1 MQKLDYII
9 PMLVGV
15 LAFGNALW
23 MLTFPH
29 HDLAI
34 YSALLALACIALA
47 RSEYE
52 RMNLPK

>member
-1 MQKLDYII
+1 MKKLDYIMPTI
-9 PMLVGV
+9 VGV
-15 LAFGNALW
+15 LSFGNALW
-23 MLTFPH
+23 MLTFPY
-29 HDLAI
+29 HDLAV